1 MNYITLEVE
10 KNTDLG
16 FITQLLEQFKFVK
29 RVVRKS
35 NSTVWDLS
43 EKELLKE
50 TMAFSESSLSEEWD
64 NPVEDEIWND
74 YLRAKLNE
82 AIKTRR
88 YSCGSFSIQ

>member
-1 MNYITLEVE
+1 MNYITIEIE

-29 RVVRKS
+29 RIVRKS
-35 NSTVWDLS
+35 DRIVWDLS

-74 YLRAKLNE
+74 YLRTKLNE
-82 AIKTRR
+82 AI
-88 YSCGSFSIQ
+88 

>member
-1 MNYITLEVE
+1 MNYITLEIE

-35 NSTVWDLS
+35 DSIVWDLS
-43 EKELLKE
+43 EKELLEE

-74 YLRAKLNE
+74 YLKTKLNE
-82 AIKTRR
+82 AI
-88 YSCGSFSIQ
+88 